1 MHLNDEIKKLIDNK
15 TKPIGSLGAIETISE
30 KICLIQ
36 RTTKPVLLDPKIIIF
51 AGDHGIANS
60 GVSKYPQEVTYQMVN
75 NFLNG
80 GAAINVFSKT
90 SSIKL
95 EIVDA
100 GVNYNFKNV
109 KNLID
114 KKIDFGTSNFINS
127 KAMTKTQLLN
137 CFESG
142 KDIINEVSKTKTNII
157 GFGEMGIGNTSSAS
171 MIMSYLLKL
180 PLKKCIGSGTG
191 LSTEQLK
198 DKVEMLNKAKKFHG
212 EIDDEYEILE
222 TFAGFEIVQMCSA
235 ILQSYKKN
243 MIILVDGFIVSIAF
257 LAALKINPKII
268 NNSFFT
274 HRSSEFGHKNLLENM
289 NVTPIL
295 DLKMRLGEGTGCA
308 LAYPII
314 QNAVNFINDMAT
326 FENAKVSTES
336 ND

>member
-1 MHLNDEIKKLIDNK
+1 MNFRDEIKKLIDEK
-15 TKPIGSLGAIETISE
+15 TKPIGSLGVVETISE

-36 RTTKPVLLDPKIIIF
+36 RTKKPALIDPKIIIF
-51 AGDHGIANS
+51 AGDHGIAKS

-90 SSIKL
+90 SSIEL
-95 EIVDA
+95 QIVDS
-100 GVNYNFKNV
+100 GVNFDFKNK

-114 KKIDFGTSNFINS
+114 KKIGFGTNNFIDN
-127 KAMTKTQLLN
+127 KAMTKTQLKN

-142 KDIINEVSKTKTNII
+142 KDIINKVSKTKTNII

-180 PLKKCIGSGTG
+180 PLSKCIGTGTG
-191 LSTEQLK
+191 LNTEQLNN
-198 DKVEMLNKAKKFHG
+198 KVKILNKAKNFHG
-212 EIDDEYEILE
+212 AIDDVYKILE

-235 ILQSYKKN
+235 ILESYEKN
-243 MIILVDGFIVSIAF
+243 MIILVDGFIASSAF

-268 NNSFFT
+268 NNTFFT
-274 HRSSEFGHKNLLENM
+274 HRSSEFGHKYLLENI
-289 NVTPIL
+289 NVNPIL
-295 DLKMRLGEGTGCA
+295 DLKMKLGEGTGCA